1 MAKRAVYKTVT
12 PYYLIM
18 VKYGSKQY
26 YSGADRIM
34 KNSSLEEAKIKARE
48 IWSRLESPYFLEIR
62 NEFNLIVYET
72 TKQ

>member
-1 MAKRAVYKTVT
+1 
-12 PYYLIM
+12 M

-26 YSGADRIM
+26 YSGGDRIM

-48 IWSRLESPYFLEIR
+48 IWSRLDAPYFLEIR
-62 NEFNLIVYET
+62 NELNLIVYET